1 MAESPASIP
10 LHHIM
15 TEINGAKSQWEA
27 LIDRMSQGYGDAYKK
42 HDEALSIVRKKRAA
56 IENAKREALFFL
68 FTAISMGF
76 AGGAVGSLFAAWTK
90 DAAEQVAKYAFREGV
105 RGIASET
112 AKKAMNAAALKIFS
126 GGGGGGGLTPVS
138 VPPWEYYLEKKTRL
152 DTCFAQVNEYLTSL
166 IQIANQDQW
175 SEAIGQDI
183 LDAWRKTCP
192 LLVDAPKTTVPPT
205 REDMARGAEVLMWVA
220 WCNQLNWE
228 YWDKQYNAITFFL
241 DQPAVK
247 NRYSIHHPGLVAG
260 IQALQVCNEFKPV
273 MHRLMFVMGYEAI
286 INVPDKWEELLP
298 RGYYVPLVV
307 DLRVPGKLV
316 QWTHIIQ
323 KAVPA
328 IMDVAKNFDKD
339 NIPSVLA
346 ALGQSKPLNTRLF
359 DGLMGLKPYYKR
371 AP

>member
-42 HDEALSIVRKKRAA
+42 HDEALTLVRKKREAV
-56 IENAKREALFFL
+56 ENANREALTFL
-68 FTAISMGF
+68 FACITIGF

-90 DAAEQVAKYAFREGV
+90 DAASQVAKYAVREGL
-105 RGIASET
+105 RGIASESS
-112 AKKAMNAAALKIFS
+112 KRVVNLALQKILA
-126 GGGGGGGLTPVS
+126 GGGGGGLTPAS
-138 VPPWEYYLEKKTRL
+138 VPPWEYYLEKKSRL
-152 DTCFAQVNEYLTSL
+152 DTCFAEVNEHLTFL
-166 IQIANQDQW
+166 IESANQDQW
-175 SEAIGQDI
+175 TEAMGQDI
-183 LDAWRKTCP
+183 LDAWRKACP
-192 LLVDAPKTTVPPT
+192 LLVDAPKTNAPPT
-205 REDMARGAEVLMWVA
+205 REEMARGAEVLMWVA
-220 WCNQLNWE
+220 WCNQLDWE
-228 YWDKQYNAITFFL
+228 YWDKQYNAINFFFVE
-241 DQPAVK
+241 PAR
-247 NRYSIHHPGLVAG
+247 RYPDHQPGLADA

-273 MHRLMFVMGYEAI
+273 MHRLMFVMGYDAI
-286 INVPDKWEELLP
+286 INVPDKWEEFLP

-328 IMDVAKNFDKD
+328 IMDVAKQFDKD
-339 NIPSVLA
+339 SIPTVLA
-346 ALGQSKPLNTRLF
+346 ALGQSKPLKTQLF